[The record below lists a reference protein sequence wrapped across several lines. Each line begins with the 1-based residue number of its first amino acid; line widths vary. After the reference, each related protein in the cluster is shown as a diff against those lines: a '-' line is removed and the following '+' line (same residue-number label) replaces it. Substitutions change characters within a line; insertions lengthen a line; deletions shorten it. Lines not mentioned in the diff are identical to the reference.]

1 MQEQRV
7 TQPIDTLPQAQYCV
21 LYSQRSPPTVT
32 GRRLLDLLHGQCQR
46 YAW

>member
-7 TQPIDTLPQAQYCV
+7 THPIDTLPQV